1 MNSLI
6 LDRLPNFA
14 QTIRAMMDIVITNI
28 VLVGQIPAP
37 TFGEKDRVAFF
48 LDRLAGFQVDE
59 CTMDAFGNPIGILRG
74 SDRGKPPIFVVA
86 HMDTPFGSDV
96 DHHFTV
102 KQNTV
107 SGPGLLDNSLS
118 VGVLLS
124 LPEILRRLGLQFA
137 SDIVLAGVVQS
148 IGRGNLRGIRH
159 LIKTWSTPIRAAIC
173 LESGELGRLNYYS
186 DGMIRCEVVCH
197 VEPGNG
203 RAPRFRP
210 NAILVLNE
218 VINQILEL
226 RLPLKPRSKI
236 IFGTIQGGLKH
247 GEIALEATLGMEIHS
262 DSDDMVK
269 RLYGDIKDIVVGIRH
284 EYAVEL
290 TTQAISTMRA
300 ARLKYNH
307 PLVKSAVTIMKKL
320 GVTPYSEPSES
331 ELPVF
336 LSRGIPALMLGISHG
351 DGYQQVDASMQINPM
366 FKGIAQIIGILLAI
380 DGGVCDDTAVD

>member
-6 LDRLPNFA
+6 LDRLPNFV
-14 QTIRAMMDIVITNI
+14 QTIRAMMDIIITNI

-74 SDRGKPPIFVVA
+74 SDRSKPPIFVVA

-102 KQNTV
+102 KQNNL

-124 LPEILRRLGLQFA
+124 LPEILRRLGLQFD

-159 LIKTWSTPIRAAIC
+159 LIKTWATPIRAAIC

-186 DGMIRCEVVCH
+186 DGMVRCEVVCQ
-197 VEPGNG
+197 VEPGDG
-203 RAPRFRP
+203 RSPRFRP

-262 DSDDMVK
+262 DSDGMVK

-290 TTQAISTMRA
+290 TIQAISTMRA

-307 PLVKSAVTIMKKL
+307 PLVKSAVAIMKKL

-331 ELPVF
+331 ELPIF

-351 DGYQQVDASMQINPM
+351 EGYQQVEASMQINPM
-366 FKGIAQIIGILLAI
+366 FKGIAQVVGILLAI
-380 DGGVCDDTAVD
+380 DNGVCDDTAVD